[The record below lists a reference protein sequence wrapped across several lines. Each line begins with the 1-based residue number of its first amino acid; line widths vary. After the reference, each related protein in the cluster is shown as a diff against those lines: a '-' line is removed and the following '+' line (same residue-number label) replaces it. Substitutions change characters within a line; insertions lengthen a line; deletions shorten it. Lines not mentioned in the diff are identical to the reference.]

1 MRAMRFLLVLLLFSI
16 ACNSDEE
23 QNPVYKG
30 IIGKSF
36 LLSYYD
42 DGINLRE
49 DLLFTRFTFNS
60 DKTLEVYKYGEF
72 FYGTWDVYEE
82 RDYNY
87 FNVLTIL
94 ELNFPE
100 NSELQTFNKPWMVS
114 LGNSND
120 LGLYFSTA
128 TLMLIQEP

>member
-1 MRAMRFLLVLLLFSI
+1 
-16 ACNSDEE
+16 
-23 QNPVYKG
+23 
-30 IIGKSF
+30 
-36 LLSYYD
+36 
-42 DGINLRE
+42 
-49 DLLFTRFTFNS
+49 
-60 DKTLEVYKYGEF
+60 LEVYKYGEF

-114 LGNSND
+114 LGTSND
-120 LGLYFSTA
+120 LGLYYSTA
-128 TLMLIQEP
+128 SLILIQEP

>member
-1 MRAMRFLLVLLLFSI
+1 MRFLVVLLLFSI

-60 DKTLEVYKYGEF
+60 VKTLEVYKYGEF
-72 FYGTWDVYEE
+72 FYGTWDVYKE

-100 NSELQTFNKPWMVS
+100 NSELQTFNRPWMVS
-114 LGNSND
+114 LGTSND
-120 LGLYFSTA
+120 LGLYYSTA
-128 TLMLIQEP
+128 SLMLIQEP

>member
-1 MRAMRFLLVLLLFSI
+1 MRFLVVLLLFSI

-23 QNPVYKG
+23 QNPVCKG

-72 FYGTWDVYEE
+72 FYGTWDVYKE

-87 FNVLTIL
+87 FNFLTIL

-100 NSELQTFNKPWMVS
+100 NSELQTFNRPWMVS
-114 LGNSND
+114 LGTSND
-120 LGLYFSTA
+120 LGLYYSTA
-128 TLMLIQEP
+128 SLMLIQEP